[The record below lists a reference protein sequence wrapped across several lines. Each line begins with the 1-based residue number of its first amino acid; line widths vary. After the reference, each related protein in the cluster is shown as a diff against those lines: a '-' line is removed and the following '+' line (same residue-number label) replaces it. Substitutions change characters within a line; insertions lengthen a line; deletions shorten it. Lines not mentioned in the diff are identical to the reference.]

1 MQGQYQ
7 AKSTF
12 RQQLFFGLEPGW
24 TFWQNPF
31 FIGSNYVFG
40 LFLKYTGK
48 RLYEIF
54 FTMRAIFP

>member
-24 TFWQNPF
+24 TSGKIRFLWF
-31 FIGSNYVFG
+31 RIRFRT
-40 LFLKYTGK
+40 FLKYTGK